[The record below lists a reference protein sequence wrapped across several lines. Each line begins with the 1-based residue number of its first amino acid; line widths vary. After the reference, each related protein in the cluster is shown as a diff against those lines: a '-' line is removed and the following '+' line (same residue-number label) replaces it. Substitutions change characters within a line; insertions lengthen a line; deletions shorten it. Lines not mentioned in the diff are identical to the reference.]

1 MLQCSVEILQRNGE
15 TVMRFGCSLC
25 DCPSVSVPSELHAD
39 ALVTCSNCG
48 EAIATW
54 LEFKGCVTR
63 VIASEPY
70 YAPGALSRASYDPLS
85 AEALSNEAQ
94 VV

>member
-1 MLQCSVEILQRNGE
+1 
-15 TVMRFGCSLC
+15 MRFGCTLC
-25 DCPSVSVPSELHAD
+25 DCPSVSVPSELHAN

-70 YAPGALSRASYDPLS
+70 YAPGSLSRASYDPLS
-85 AEALSNEAQ
+85 AEASTTRPRRRAAMTRSCRDPAPTVGN
-94 VV
+94 

>member
-1 MLQCSVEILQRNGE
+1 MPSPV
-15 TVMRFGCSLC
+15 VKVSPVAP
-25 DCPSVSVPSELHAD
+25 DSVSVPLVAD
-39 ALVTCSNCG
+39 S
-48 EAIATW
+48 
-54 LEFKGCVTR
+54 VTR
-63 VIASEPY
+63 VIASEPC